1 MKSLQGQFLI
11 ATPSMD
17 DPNFRQTVML
27 MVQHD
32 SEGAL
37 ALILNRP
44 SHMTLDKAWEQVGD
58 SPCVCEGILGLG
70 GPCQGPLM
78 ALHNRADVGE
88 KMVLPGV
95 YLSVEEENIAW
106 LMHRG
111 AEQLRC
117 FIGYAGWT
125 TGQLEEEI
133 AIGSWKTIP
142 ASCQMIFQVENESLW
157 KCVSKTA
164 DRAISHPNL
173 LPHMIPHDPTM
184 N

>member
-17 DPNFRQTVML
+17 DPNFRQVVML

-37 ALILNRP
+37 ALVLNRP
-44 SHMTLDKAWEQVGD
+44 SGMTLDTAWQQVGD
-58 SPCVCEGILGLG
+58 SPCQCEGMLGLG

-78 ALHNRADVGE
+78 ALHNREDVGE
-88 KMVLPGV
+88 KQVLPGV

-125 TGQLEEEI
+125 SGQLEEEI
-133 AIGSWKTIP
+133 AFGSWKMIP
-142 ASCQMIFQVENESLW
+142 ASDEMIFQDENELLW
-157 KCVSKTA
+157 KLVSKAA
-164 DRAISHPNL
+164 DRAINYPNL
-173 LPHMIPHDPTM
+173 LPHMIPDDPSM